1 MPQSAALMM
10 SQKEIAARVLVQE
23 HLAHEHLQ
31 TMSAVQDVDAQKQR
45 IKRLLKQHDATLV
58 AHYYTDALV
67 QELAEETGGCVS
79 DSLEMARFGSHTSA
93 STLVVAG
100 VHFMGETAKILSP
113 NKRVLVPTLEAT
125 CSLDIGCPADEFTAF
140 CDAHPDHTVVVYA
153 NTSAAVKARADWVV
167 TSGIA
172 VKLMEHLATEGKPII
187 WGPDQH
193 LGRYIAK
200 QTGTE
205 MLLWKGSCIVH
216 DEFKVIGVQQ
226 LKQVYP
232 NAAVLVHPESSYAMA
247 EIADFVGSTTQLIKA
262 AQEMPNKEFIVATD
276 RGIFYKMQQAA
287 PDKILM
293 EAPTAGNSATCRS
306 CAHCP
311 WMAMNDLDK
320 IEQVLL
326 LGHNEIVIDADLQK
340 RALKPLQRLMDFA
353 AAN

>member
-1 MPQSAALMM
+1 M
-10 SQKEIAARVLVQE
+10 SQTEIAARVLVQE
-23 HLAHEHLQ
+23 HLAHKHLQ
-31 TMSAVQDVDAQKQR
+31 AMPIVKDIAAQKVR
-45 IKRLLKQHDATLV
+45 IKRLLKQNDASLV

-79 DSLEMARFGSHTSA
+79 DSLEMARYGSSAAA

-125 CSLDIGCPADEFTAF
+125 CSLDIGCPANEFSAF

-172 VKLMEHLATEGKPII
+172 VKLMEHLATKGSPII

-193 LGRYIAK
+193 LGRYIAH
-200 QTGTE
+200 QTGID
-205 MLLWKGSCIVH
+205 MLLWQGSCIVH

-232 NAAVLVHPESSYAMA
+232 NAAVLVHPESSYAMS
-247 EIADFVGSTTQLIKA
+247 EVADFVGSTTQLIKA

-287 PDKILM
+287 PEKLLL

-326 LGHNEIVIDADLQK
+326 LGHNEIVIDEELRQQ
-340 RALKPLQRLMDFA
+340 ALKPLQRLMDFA

>member
-1 MPQSAALMM
+1 MSENSALMM
-10 SQKEIAARVLVQE
+10 TQSDISARVLVQE
-23 HLAHEHLQ
+23 HLAHEHLRQ
-31 TMSAVQDVDAQKQR
+31 MPVVKDIEAQKNR
-45 IKRLLKQHDATLV
+45 IKQLLEKNDASLV

-79 DSLEMARFGSHTSA
+79 DSLEMARFGSHCSA

-100 VHFMGETAKILSP
+100 VHFMGETAKILNP

-125 CSLDIGCPADEFTAF
+125 CSLDIGCPADKFTAF

-172 VKLMEHLATEGKPII
+172 VKLMEYLVAEGKPII

-200 QTGTE
+200 QTGTD
-205 MLLWKGSCIVH
+205 MLLWQGSCIVH
-216 DEFKVIGVQQ
+216 DEFKVQGVQK
-226 LKQVYP
+226 LKHIYP
-232 NAAVLVHPESSYAMA
+232 NAAVLVHPESSYAMT

-262 AQEMPNKEFIVATD
+262 AQDMPNKEFIVATD

-287 PDKILM
+287 PKKLLM
-293 EAPTAGNSATCRS
+293 EAPTAGHSATCRS

-326 LGHNEIVIDADLQK
+326 HGHNEITIDVTLQQ
-340 RALKPLQRLMDFA
+340 RALKPLKRLMDFA
-353 AAN
+353 AVN

>member
-1 MPQSAALMM
+1 MADSSALMM
-10 SQKEIAARVLVQE
+10 SQADIAARVLVQE
-23 HLAHEHLQ
+23 HLAHKHLQ
-31 TMSAVQDVDAQKQR
+31 AMPIVKDIVAQKKR
-45 IKRLLKQHDATLV
+45 IKRLLKQNDASLV

-113 NKRVLVPTLEAT
+113 KKRILVPTLEAT

-153 NTSAAVKARADWVV
+153 NTSAAVKARADWIV

-172 VKLMEHLATEGKPII
+172 VKLIDHLSTQGKPII

-193 LGRYIAK
+193 LGRYIAH
-200 QTGTE
+200 QTGTQ
-205 MLLWKGSCIVH
+205 MLLWQGSCIVH

-232 NAAVLVHPESSYAMA
+232 DAAVLVHPESSYAMSQ
-247 EIADFVGSTTQLIKA
+247 IADFVGSTTQLIKA

-287 PDKILM
+287 PEKLLL

-326 LGHNEIVIDADLQK
+326 FGHNEIVIDSVLQQ

-353 AAN
+353 AVN

>member
-1 MPQSAALMM
+1 MSQSAALMM
-10 SQKEIAARVLVQE
+10 SQKEIVARVLVQE

-31 TMSAVQDVDAQKQR
+31 SMPAVQDLDAQKQR
-45 IKRLLKQHDATLV
+45 IKRLLKEQDATLV

-172 VKLMEHLATEGKPII
+172 VKLMEHLSAEGKPII

-205 MLLWKGSCIVH
+205 MLLWQGSCIVH

>member
-1 MPQSAALMM
+1 M
-10 SQKEIAARVLVQE
+10 SIYARCLLSRTSK
-23 HLAHEHLQ
+23 H
-31 TMSAVQDVDAQKQR
+31 KKNR
-45 IKRLLKQHDATLV
+45 IKQLLEKNDASLV

-79 DSLEMARFGSHTSA
+79 DSLEMARFGSHCSA

-100 VHFMGETAKILSP
+100 VHFMGETAKILNP

-125 CSLDIGCPADEFTAF
+125 CSLDIGCPADKFTAF

-172 VKLMEHLATEGKPII
+172 VKLMEYLVAEGKPII

-200 QTGTE
+200 QTGTD
-205 MLLWKGSCIVH
+205 MLLWQGSCIVH
-216 DEFKVIGVQQ
+216 DEFKVQGVQK
-226 LKQVYP
+226 LKHIYP
-232 NAAVLVHPESSYAMA
+232 NAAVLVHPESSYAMT

-262 AQEMPNKEFIVATD
+262 AQDMPNKEFIVATD

-287 PDKILM
+287 PKKLLM
-293 EAPTAGNSATCRS
+293 EAPTAGHSATCRS

-326 LGHNEIVIDADLQK
+326 HGHNEITIDVTLQQ
-340 RALKPLQRLMDFA
+340 RALKPLKRLMDFA
-353 AAN
+353 AVN

>member
-1 MPQSAALMM
+1 MLSE
-10 SQKEIAARVLVQE
+10 KDIASRVLVQE
-23 HLAHEHLQ
+23 YLAHEHLRSQ
-31 TMSAVQDVDAQKQR
+31 RIPTDISAQKTR
-45 IKRLLKQHDATLV
+45 IKKLLKDQNATLV

-79 DSLEMARFGSHTSA
+79 DSLEMARFGSQ
-93 STLVVAG
+93 STATTLIVAG
-100 VHFMGETAKILSP
+100 VHFMGETAKILNP
-113 NKRVLVPTLEAT
+113 EKRVLVPTLEAT
-125 CSLDIGCPADEFTAF
+125 CSLDIGCPADEFSAF

-172 VKLMEHLATEGKPII
+172 VKLMEHLATENKPII

-200 QTGTE
+200 QTGTD
-205 MLLWKGSCIVH
+205 MLLWQGSCIVH
-216 DEFKVIGVQQ
+216 EEFKVLGVQE

-232 NAAVLVHPESSYAMA
+232 DAAVLVHPESSYAMI

-262 AQEMPNKEFIVATD
+262 AQQMPNKEFIVATD

-287 PDKILM
+287 PTKMLL

-311 WMAMNDLDK
+311 WMAMNDLNK

-326 LGHNEIVIDADLQK
+326 LGNNEIVIDAKLQEA
-340 RALKPLQRLMDFA
+340 ALKPLKRLMDFA
-353 AAN
+353 SAN

>member
-1 MPQSAALMM
+1 MSQRITLM
-10 SQKEIAARVLVQE
+10 SQKDIAARVLVQE

-31 TMSAVQDVDAQKQR
+31 TMSTGQDIDAQKQR

-93 STLVVAG
+93 STLIVAG

-113 NKRVLVPTLEAT
+113 HKRVLVPTLEAT
-125 CSLDIGCPADEFTAF
+125 CSLDIGCPVDEFSAF

-172 VKLMEHLATEGKPII
+172 VQLMEHLATEGKPII

-205 MLLWKGSCIVH
+205 MLLWQGSCIVH

-311 WMAMNDLDK
+311 WMAMNDLNK

-326 LGHNEIVIDADLQK
+326 FGHNEIVIDADLQK

>member
-1 MPQSAALMM
+1 MSDSPAMMM
-10 SQKEIAARVLVQE
+10 SQKDIATRVLVQE
-23 HLAHEHLQ
+23 HLAHEHIQ
-31 TMSAVQDVDAQKQR
+31 TMATVKDLDTQKKR
-45 IKRLLKQHDATLV
+45 IKSLLKQQNATLV

-67 QELAEETGGCVS
+67 QELTEETGGCVS

-93 STLVVAG
+93 STLIVAG

-113 NKRVLVPTLEAT
+113 EKRVLVPTLEAT
-125 CSLDIGCPADEFTAF
+125 CSLDIGCPVDEFTAF

-172 VKLMEHLATEGKPII
+172 LKLMEHLATEDKPII

-205 MLLWKGSCIVH
+205 MLLWPGSCIVH
-216 DEFKVIGVQQ
+216 DEFKVIGVEQ

-232 NAAVLVHPESSYAMA
+232 KAAVLVHPESSYAMA

-287 PDKILM
+287 PDKVLM
-293 EAPTAGNSATCRS
+293 EAPTAGNGATCRS

-326 LGHNEIVIDADLQK
+326 FGHNEIVIAADLQQ
-340 RALKPLQRLMDFA
+340 RALKPLQRLMDFSA
-353 AAN
+353 VN

>member
-1 MPQSAALMM
+1 MSNKSSLLM
-10 SQKEIAARVLVQE
+10 SHTDISARVLVQE
-23 HLAHEHLQ
+23 HLAHEHLR
-31 TMSAVQDVDAQKQR
+31 TMPVVQDIEAQKDR
-45 IKRLLKQHDATLV
+45 IKKLLIKNDASLV

-79 DSLEMARFGSHTSA
+79 DSLEMARFGSHCSA

-113 NKRVLVPTLEAT
+113 KKRVLVPTLEAT

-172 VKLMEHLATEGKPII
+172 VKLMEYLATEGKPII

-193 LGRYIAK
+193 LGRYIANK
-200 QTGTE
+200 TGTE
-205 MLLWKGSCIVH
+205 MLLWQGSCIVH
-216 DEFKVIGVQQ
+216 DEFKVIGVKN

-262 AQEMPNKEFIVATD
+262 AQELPNKEFIVATD

-287 PDKILM
+287 PDKLLM

-326 LGHNEIVIDADLQK
+326 FGHNEIVIDPMLQQ
-340 RALKPLQRLMDFA
+340 RALKPLNRLMDFA
-353 AAN
+353 AVN